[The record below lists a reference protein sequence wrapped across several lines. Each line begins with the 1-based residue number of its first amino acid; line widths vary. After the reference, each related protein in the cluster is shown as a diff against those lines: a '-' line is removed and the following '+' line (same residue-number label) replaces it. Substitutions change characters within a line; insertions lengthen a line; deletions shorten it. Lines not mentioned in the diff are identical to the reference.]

1 MTHLHHLQPPSAAGL
16 ARASAPTPAGA
27 SARVKLLIAGLLL
40 CAGTAWGHGYVS
52 SPESRGLLCSQ
63 GGNSNCGAIQ
73 YEPQSLEGPS
83 GYPAK
88 GPADG
93 QLGSAGLSQFSPLN
107 EQTAT
112 RWTKRSIKAGANN
125 FTWTFTANHATR
137 NWRYYITRADW
148 NPNQLVTRASF
159 ESTPFCQ
166 VDGGGRQ
173 PPKTVTHSCNVP
185 ARSGYQLVLA
195 VWEVADTTN
204 SFYNLIDL
212 TVGDAPSYTWAA
224 KGTIYPSVDLSV
236 GDKVSTRVFDT
247 KGERSEFQ
255 TRISIANSTEGLRNN
270 WAYKLAAQ
278 INQEQVLLRAGQQ
291 AADGSISPVYGQN
304 SVFVRNDSG
313 LDRVEIQIDKAP
325 PPNLDLLVSGLA
337 SEYTI
342 VGGKLSISFSVTAVG
357 ELDVNATVFDAANVS
372 KGSASA
378 SLNNTGQTL
387 TIALNQPAAGAHQL
401 VIKGTPKAG
410 GTVIQK
416 TYAIT
421 LKTAATNYDYV
432 FPTSLSA
439 YKAGTRVLQP
449 KNGRV
454 YECKPFPYS
463 GWCSQWSANSTAYEP
478 GVGAHWADAWIER

>member
-1 MTHLHHLQPPSAAGL
+1 MKTTKQPRITPWLGRGL
-16 ARASAPTPAGA
+16 AILALAASALPAW
-27 SARVKLLIAGLLL
+27 S
-40 CAGTAWGHGYVS
+40 HGYVS
-52 SPESRGLLCSQ
+52 SPESRGLLCQ
-63 GGNSNCGAIQ
+63 TGGNSNCGPIQ

-83 GYPAK
+83 GYPAR

-93 QLGSAGLSQFSPLN
+93 QLASAGLSQFSTLN
-107 EQTAT
+107 EQTAS

-125 FTWTFTANHATR
+125 FVWTFTANHATR
-137 NWRYYITRADW
+137 NWRYYITRAGW
-148 NPNQLVTRASF
+148 NPNQVLSRASF

-173 PPKTVTHSCNVP
+173 PPKTVTHSCTVP
-185 ARSGYQLVLA
+185 PRSGYQVVLA

-204 SFYNLIDL
+204 SFYNLLDL
-212 TVGDAPSYTWAA
+212 MVGDAPVYTWSA

-255 TRISIANSTEGLRNN
+255 TRITVASASEGVANN
-270 WAYKLAAQ
+270 WAYKLASQVNA
-278 INQEQVLLRAGQQ
+278 EQVLLRAGQQ

-325 PPNLDLLVSGLA
+325 PPNLDVLVSGLA

-342 VGGKLSISFSVTAVG
+342 VGGKLSIAFNVTAVG
-357 ELDVNATVFDAANVS
+357 ELDVSATVFDAAGVN
-372 KGSASA
+372 KGSASV
-378 SLNNTGQTL
+378 SLNNSGQTL

-401 VIKGTPKAG
+401 VVKGTPKAG

-416 TYAIT
+416 TYALT
-421 LKTAATNYDYV
+421 LKTASTAYDYV
-432 FPTSLSA
+432 FPNGLAS
-439 YKAGTRVLQP
+439 YKAGTRVLQN
-449 KNGRV
+449 KTGRV

-478 GVGAHWADAWIER
+478 GVGAHWADAWTGL